1 MTKLTIQKLGR
12 RLVERRGERGVRE
25 TAREI
30 GITHSTLLRIEGGYL
45 PDLDTF
51 GKVCKWLEV
60 DPGEV
65 LGVKQANQSEESPK
79 ATVHFRK
86 DQTLK
91 PETAKALADLILTAQ
106 RAMMAMEKNDRQK
119 E

>member
-1 MTKLTIQKLGR
+1 MTKLTIQRLGR
-12 RLVERRGERGVRE
+12 KLAERRGVRGVRE

-30 GITHSTLLRIEGGYL
+30 GITHSTLIRIEGGYL

-65 LGVKQANQSEESPK
+65 LGLKPITQDSPK
-79 ATVHFRK
+79 ASVHFRK

-91 PETAKALADLILTAQ
+91 PETAKALADLILTAE
-106 RAMMAMEKNDRQK
+106 RAMIAMEGNDQK
-119 E
+119 KG